1 MLTDRLDF
9 QAWLAK
15 HDAHGLHMK
24 SRSQARLE
32 KEERPHEDC
41 ECCGGPLGDTPSRLR
56 EYCIVCL
63 AERFGGDLVEEQL
76 LKLLIG
82 GMVKVAMDSEEIP
95 QDLVVTT
102 VSDAIRE
109 IVHKHGLSWGQA
121 MKRAGEVVA

>member
-15 HDAHGLHMK
+15 HDAHGLKMAEY
-24 SRSQARLE
+24 R
-32 KEERPHEDC
+32 ERDRPRPERC

-76 LKLLIG
+76 IKTLIG

-102 VSDAIRE
+102 ISDAIRE
-109 IVHKHGLSWGQA
+109 VEHKHGLFWGRA
-121 MKRAGEVVA
+121 MKCAREEVA